1 MTSDSLVLEI
11 VDPNVVEVHSII
23 DASDIDMVNVGKS
36 VSIKIGSDG
45 MKLSARV
52 SYVDESARTERG
64 VVTHPVVMKLDDI
77 DDAVIP
83 VTLNSVTVHIKSD

>member
-1 MTSDSLVLEI
+1 
-11 VDPNVVEVHSII
+11 
-23 DASDIDMVNVGKS
+23 
-36 VSIKIGSDG
+36 

-64 VVTHPVVMKLDDI
+64 VVTHPVVMTLDDS

-83 VTLNSVTVHIKSD
+83 VTLSSVTVNIEAD

>member
-1 MTSDSLVLEI
+1 
-11 VDPNVVEVHSII
+11 
-23 DASDIDMVNVGKS
+23 MVNVGKS

-64 VVTHPVVMKLDDI
+64 VVTHRVVMTLDDS

-83 VTLNSVTVHIKSD
+83 VTLSSVTVNIEAD